1 MFRPAPGC
9 ARSRGRKLC
18 LLYQLKR
25 GKKPRSPRP
34 AAPECRIRGP
44 GCFILHTRAAAAVP
58 AAAPDCRE
66 QRAASDRNSLQ
77 TGNFPG
83 RHPGAPLFQD
93 CLSGTRSGRAP
104 ALIRPQPLQE
114 DRQTAPPARRPW
126 FPEEGSGRTHPK
138 NRGYCV
144 IIGTCIQPYASL
156 HRALLLTD

>member
-58 AAAPDCRE
+58 AAPPDWRE
-66 QRAASDRNSLQ
+66 QRAASDRSSLQ

-83 RHPGAPLFQD
+83 RSPGAPLFQG
-93 CLSGTRSGRAP
+93 CLSGTRSGRTP
-104 ALIRPQPLQE
+104 ALIRPQPFQE
-114 DRQTAPPARRPW
+114 DRQTAPPPGD
-126 FPEEGSGRTHPK
+126 PGSLQESGRTYPK
-138 NRGYCV
+138 SRGYCV

-156 HRALLLTD
+156 HRALLLMD